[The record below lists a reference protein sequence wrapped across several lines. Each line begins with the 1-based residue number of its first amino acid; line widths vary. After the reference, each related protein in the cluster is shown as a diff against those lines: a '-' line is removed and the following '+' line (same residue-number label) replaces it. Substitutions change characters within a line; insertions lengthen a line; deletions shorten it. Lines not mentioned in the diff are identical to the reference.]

1 MVALGRADSRVKDY
15 CDVWTLTSTFDLNP
29 DRMRRAIA
37 ATSARRHSAIP
48 NQVPEVL
55 GDSFAD
61 DPAKLWQWHAFV
73 QNLWGAPDLTQV
85 VIGLRRRLKSALL
98 PRQANPGPDTQQMG
112 AKRSLG
118 RLISAP

>member
-37 ATSARRHSAIP
+37 VTSARRHLAIP

-61 DPAKLWQWHAFV
+61 DPAKQWQ
-73 QNLWGAPDLTQV
+73 
-85 VIGLRRRLKSALL
+85 
-98 PRQANPGPDTQQMG
+98 
-112 AKRSLG
+112 
-118 RLISAP
+118 